1 MPNATTTR
9 SAVRTPSQF
18 AREFMARQFA
28 LDLAACID
36 LNRVRKAEN
45 AAARARCQADTRL
58 CAVLQAE
65 ADRRG
70 EAGINWPE
78 YFRNLDINY

>member
-1 MPNATTTR
+1 MPNATET
-9 SAVRTPSQF
+9 AVRTPSQF

-28 LDLAACID
+28 IDLAACIE

-45 AAARARCQADTRL
+45 AAARARCQADAGL
-58 CAVLQAE
+58 CSVLQAE
-65 ADRRG
+65 ADQRG

-78 YFRNLDINY
+78 YFRNIDINY